1 VLLCSWTLS
10 RGKCGWRKVE
20 RRWSLWT
27 IFELVWDFFSQV
39 ISFSFFFFPAYMVSS
54 EEITLTT
61 PLVPLIDARDSQ
73 SN

>member
-1 VLLCSWTLS
+1 VQLNTFLWQMWMAESRAKMVTLNH
-10 RGKCGWRKVE
+10 
-20 RRWSLWT
+20 LWT
-27 IFELVWDFFSQV
+27 CLGFFSQV